1 MSVALIDFSER
12 IADDIDRI
20 LAHLAE
26 HEVSDANDRVA
37 AILNAID
44 ALEYNP
50 LIGRSVESGGREL
63 VVGRDERGY
72 LVLYRYSPGSNTVYV
87 LGIRAQR
94 EAGYA
99 DDLL

>member
-1 MSVALIDFSER
+1 MSLAPIEFSER

-20 LAHLAE
+20 AAHLAE
-26 HEVSDANDRVA
+26 YEVADASDRIA
-37 AILNAID
+37 AIYHAID

-50 LIGRSVESGGREL
+50 LIGRSVESGDREL
-63 VVGRDERGY
+63 VVGRDARGY
-72 LVLYRYSPGSNTVYV
+72 LVLYRYAPGNDTVYV

>member
-1 MSVALIDFSER
+1 LSLALIDFSER

-20 LAHLAE
+20 AAHLAE
-26 HEVSDANDRVA
+26 YEVSDASDRVA

-50 LIGRSVESGGREL
+50 LIGRSVESGDREL
-63 VVGRDERGY
+63 VVGRDARGC
-72 LVLYRYSPGSNTVYV
+72 LVLYRYFPGNNTVYV

-94 EAGYA
+94 EAGYV